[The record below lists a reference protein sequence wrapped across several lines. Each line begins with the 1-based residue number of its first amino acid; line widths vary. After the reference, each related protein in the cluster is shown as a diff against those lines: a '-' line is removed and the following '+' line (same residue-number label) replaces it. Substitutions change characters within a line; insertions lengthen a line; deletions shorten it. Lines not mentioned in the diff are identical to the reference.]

1 MHSSTGTISPF
12 IWSGTYTTQ
21 SGKRQEVV
29 SALRDFAP
37 QVERSEPD
45 TWSYLVFESLDAEDN
60 TLYLWELYANEEG
73 LREVHVKSGAA
84 ANLKDQI
91 GNLLT
96 GRSLSGYH
104 HISMA

>member
-1 MHSSTGTISPF
+1 M
-12 IWSGTYTTQ
+12 TQ
-21 SGKRQEVV
+21 SDKRQEVV
-29 SALRDFAP
+29 SALTDFAP

-45 TWSYLVFESLDAEDN
+45 TWSYLVFESLDDGEDN
-60 TLYLWELYANEEG
+60 TLYLWELYANERG
-73 LREVHVKSGAA
+73 LREVHVKSAAA

-104 HISMA
+104 HISMV